1 MSKQDDEID
10 WSLTT
15 WEGSRREQLRR
26 WAQLPLERIIAA
38 QEEMQE
44 ISNALAASRPATAG
58 VVQEQHGDRNTR
70 AEDKNEPGNRGGD
83 DG

>member
-1 MSKQDDEID
+1 MPEVERQADIID

-26 WAQLPLERIIAA
+26 WAALSLEEILLA

-44 ISNALAASRPATAG
+44 LAGKLGAEISR
-58 VVQEQHGDRNTR
+58 
-70 AEDKNEPGNRGGD
+70 
-83 DG
+83 